1 MPMEPSF
8 STMKN
13 ATRATV
19 TCISDMIR
27 QCAPL
32 RGAQPQSVY
41 FGHPARAMHRH
52 GEAITLARRLQ
63 DPPSLAHSIFLSCA
77 SSQAP
82 GGNAAAVFAAAKELW
97 ELSAQLGFSQ
107 FQACAQMFLGWALA
121 RSGEALQGIAQTSE
135 GLGILQ
141 RIGASM
147 FMPRAGCLMADAH
160 LMAHRYREGLG
171 HVAQALH
178 FTETG
183 DQSCLALLYHLRAE
197 LLLHLH
203 GTGDAAVEA
212 SLRQAIAVA
221 RRQEAKGWE
230 LPATTSLARLWEKPE
245 TSSPRSTG
253 VSPRASILLICR
265 RPGHLLDA

>member
-1 MPMEPSF
+1 
-8 STMKN
+8 
-13 ATRATV
+13 
-19 TCISDMIR
+19 
-27 QCAPL
+27 
-32 RGAQPQSVY
+32 
-41 FGHPARAMHRH
+41 MHRH

-63 DPPSLAHSIFLSCA
+63 DPPSLAHSTFLSCA
-77 SSQAP
+77 STQSP

-121 RSGEALQGIAQTSE
+121 RSGEALQGIAQMSE

-141 RIGASM
+141 PIGASM

-183 DQSCLALLYHLRAE
+183 DQSCLARLYHLRAE

-230 LPATTSLARLWEKPE
+230 LPATTSLARLWVDCGRRREARDLLAPIYGWFTE
-245 TSSPRSTG
+245 GFDTPDLQTA
-253 VSPRASILLICR
+253 RA
-265 RPGHLLDA
+265 LLDALR